1 MLLKKHDNIDPEK
14 TEVRIKIFIVAKWLV
29 FLVIIL
35 SIIFRG
41 YILTEF
47 NGSVYFSLMFL
58 LVVILLGIDVD
69 IRRSISIL
77 KLSKEINSLKRILE
91 KLQNK

>member
-1 MLLKKHDNIDPEK
+1 
-14 TEVRIKIFIVAKWLV
+14 KWLV